1 MEGIYEKKYLKPSI
15 NVEFFEASEY
25 VSTCVKSD
33 VVGKGTLWGESGQQE
48 GLQIGS
54 KNEDIYLG
62 NNICMETHKFNQ
74 GLPSY
79 KKGYWKP
86 YFKEEIDVY
95 YWGEYHGRYWK
106 YHVVTNKGDFSNST
120 TNAS

>member
-1 MEGIYEKKYLKPSI
+1 
-15 NVEFFEASEY
+15 
-25 VSTCVKSD
+25 
-33 VVGKGTLWGESGQQE
+33 
-48 GLQIGS
+48 
-54 KNEDIYLG
+54 
-62 NNICMETHKFNQ
+62 METHKFNQ

-95 YWGEYHGRYWK
+95 YWRDWSIDWK
-106 YHVVTNKGDFSNST
+106 YHVVVNTGDFTNST

>member
-1 MEGIYEKKYLKPSI
+1 MGRK
-15 NVEFFEASEY
+15 
-25 VSTCVKSD
+25 
-33 VVGKGTLWGESGQQE
+33 WQQE
-48 GLQIGS
+48 GLQIGG

-79 KKGYWKP
+79 KKGYWK
-86 YFKEEIDVY
+86 
-95 YWGEYHGRYWK
+95 